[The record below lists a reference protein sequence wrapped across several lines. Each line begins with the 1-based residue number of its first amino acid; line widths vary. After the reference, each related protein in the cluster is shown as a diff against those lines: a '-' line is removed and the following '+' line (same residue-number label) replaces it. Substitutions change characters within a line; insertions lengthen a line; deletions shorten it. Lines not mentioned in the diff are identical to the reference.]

1 MKELI
6 KSLENLR
13 KEYEQVLSFSFLFEF
28 SISMAKSMAE
38 KTTCD
43 GCGKWDFKDSMKT
56 ITPPF
61 NGGTIYICLD
71 CWNEFLRES

>member
-1 MKELI
+1 M
-6 KSLENLR
+6 NN
-13 KEYEQVLSFSFLFEF
+13 
-28 SISMAKSMAE
+28 AE
-38 KTTCD
+38 KIFADIKKLVAILDKLSQKYAEIYAFLDNAIAMCD
-43 GCGKWDFKDSMKT
+43 GCGKWDFKNSMKT